1 MLRHRVSFLE
11 GLLLYPREL
20 RAPCAVGNLVTG
32 LRLQQQPRVGAWSAR
47 PYPLGGASA
56 RPPMPTRRSRMRI
69 ARLVMPALV
78 LALVPTLQLGDRS
91 DQDPPSRVGR
101 LSFLSG
107 SVSFRPGSV
116 DDWATATVNYPLT
129 TGDHLWTDADA
140 RAEITIGSSAIRLAS
155 QSAFGVLAL
164 DDRTTQVRLSQ
175 GTLAVRLRHLGD
187 DESFEIDTPNRAVSL
202 LRPGSYRG
210 DVDSSGDTATVTV
223 RHGEAEVTANGSAF
237 SVRADDA

>member
-1 MLRHRVSFLE
+1 
-11 GLLLYPREL
+11 
-20 RAPCAVGNLVTG
+20 
-32 LRLQQQPRVGAWSAR
+32 
-47 PYPLGGASA
+47 
-56 RPPMPTRRSRMRI
+56 MRI

-78 LALVPTLQLGDRS
+78 LALVPTLRLADSS

-116 DDWATATVNYPLT
+116 DDWATATINYPLT

-155 QSAFGVLAL
+155 QSAFGFLAL

-175 GTLAVRLRHLGD
+175 GTLVVRLRHLGD
-187 DESFEIDTPNRAVSL
+187 DESVEIDTPKGAVSL
-202 LRPGSYRG
+202 LPPGSYRRG
-210 DVDSSGDTATVTV
+210 GGPDGGAPTRTPA
-223 RHGEAEVTANGSAF
+223 
-237 SVRADDA
+237 